1 MRFLMSWI
9 GVTSGSH
16 LGRDDGYPERRFRE
30 INSIDDLIAVYDPKA
45 EFYRVERIDNE
56 AIKQFIEFSKTL
68 EK

>member
-1 MRFLMSWI
+1 MKFLMSWI

-30 INSIDDLIAVYDPKA
+30 INSLDDLIAVYDPKA
-45 EFYRVERIDNE
+45 EFYRVDRIENNTIE
-56 AIKQFIEFSKTL
+56 QFIKLSAAM

>member
-30 INSIDDLIAVYDPKA
+30 INSLDDLIAVYDPKA
-45 EFYRVERIDNE
+45 EFYRVDRIENNTIE
-56 AIKQFIEFSKTL
+56 QFIKLSAAM